1 MARFVTELQETYK
14 KEIKMPK
21 KSAKKA
27 AKKAAATK
35 RASVKRAG
43 RPKGSG
49 RYGCE
54 TKAVRIPVH
63 LEEDV
68 KNYVLRKV
76 KAGK

>member
-1 MARFVTELQETYK
+1 MPK
-14 KEIKMPK
+14 KGTK
-21 KSAKKA
+21 KSAKKVGA
-27 AKKAAATK
+27 TKKAA
-35 RASVKRAG
+35 VKRAG

-76 KAGK
+76 KSAK

>member
-1 MARFVTELQETYK
+1 
-14 KEIKMPK
+14 MPK

-27 AKKAAATK
+27 ARKKVGATK
-35 RASVKRAG
+35 KSVKRAG
-43 RPKGSG
+43 RPKGTG

-68 KNYVLRKV
+68 KSFVLKKI